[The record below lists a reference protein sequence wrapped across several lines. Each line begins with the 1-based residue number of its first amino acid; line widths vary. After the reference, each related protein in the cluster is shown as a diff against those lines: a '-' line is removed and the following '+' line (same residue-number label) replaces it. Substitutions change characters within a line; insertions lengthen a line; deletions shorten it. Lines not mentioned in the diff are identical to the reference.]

1 MENNALIS
9 LKTVQDINGDNDVIE
24 LKTFGKFGEKNGKFY
39 IIYEE
44 TELTGFRGSTTTIK
58 IDNDTV
64 TMTRRGNV
72 NSKMVFRNGEKRLC
86 TYDTPY
92 GIMPVAVEPRD
103 LRYDMSDKG
112 GNLKIEYILDI
123 NNSQFCVNRLNLN
136 VEMTNN

>member
-9 LKTVQDINGDNDVIE
+9 LKTIQDVDGDNDVIE

-44 TELTGFRGSTTTIK
+44 TELTGFQGSTTTIK
-58 IDNDTV
+58 IDDDTV
-64 TMTRRGNV
+64 TMIRRGNV

-86 TYDTPY
+86 TYNTPY
-92 GIMPVAVEPRD
+92 GIMPVAVEPRN
-103 LRYDMSDKG
+103 LSCDMGNDG

-123 NNSQFCVNRLNLN
+123 NNSQFCVNKLNLN
-136 VEMTNN
+136 VKMTNN

>member
-1 MENNALIS
+1 LENNALIS

-44 TELTGFRGSTTTIK
+44 SELTGFAGSTTTIK
-58 IDNDTV
+58 IDTETV
-64 TMTRRGNV
+64 TMTRRGSV
-72 NSKMVFRNGEKRLC
+72 NSKMVFKNGEKQLC

-92 GIMPVAVEPRD
+92 GRMVVAVEPKD
-103 LRYDMSDKG
+103 LQCDMNKEG

-123 NNSQFCVNRLNLN
+123 DNTPFSTNLLNLN